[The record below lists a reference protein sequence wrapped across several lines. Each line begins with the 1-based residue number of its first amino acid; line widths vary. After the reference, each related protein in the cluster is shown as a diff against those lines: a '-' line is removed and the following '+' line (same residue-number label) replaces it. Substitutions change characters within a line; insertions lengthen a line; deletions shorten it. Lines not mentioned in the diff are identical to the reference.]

1 MFPTKSFD
9 PWLKRQEHALRHA
22 RVQNDALADG
32 GHAGCIG
39 WCMFDYATHKDF
51 GSGDRIC
58 YHGVLDSFRNPK
70 LAAYLYASQQE
81 KHPVLAVGS
90 PMDIGDYAAGN
101 IGEVSV
107 FSNADEVALYKN
119 GLFVSKLSKGDFGAL
134 RHPPLVLDDVIGQL
148 LETQE
153 GFEKPKAELLK
164 KALLSAAKYGL
175 AGMPKTDMLRMGYA
189 MMRYKMTYEDGV
201 ALYGKY
207 VGNWG
212 GEATVWRFD
221 AIKDTQV
228 VKSVTCSP
236 SAKLHL
242 EVLPSCTQLQEGATY
257 DMAAVRIRVLDEYG
271 NIAPYAQLPVRLALE
286 GVAQIVGPDVVTAEG
301 GMCGTYIRT
310 IGETGAAKLTVFAHS
325 LESVTIDFEIKA

>member
-1 MFPTKSFD
+1 
-9 PWLKRQEHALRHA
+9 
-22 RVQNDALADG
+22 
-32 GHAGCIG
+32 
-39 WCMFDYATHKDF
+39 
-51 GSGDRIC
+51 
-58 YHGVLDSFRNPK
+58 
-70 LAAYLYASQQE
+70 
-81 KHPVLAVGS
+81 
-90 PMDIGDYAAGN
+90 MDIGDYAAGN

-119 GLFVSKLSKGDFGAL
+119 GLFVSKLSKGDFRAL
-134 RHPPLVLDDVIGQL
+134 PHPPLVLDDVIGEL

-221 AIKDTQV
+221 AINDTQV

-242 EVLPSCTQLQEGATY
+242 EVLPSCTQLREGATY
-257 DMAAVRIRVLDEYG
+257 DMAAVRIRVLDDYG
-271 NIAPYAQLPVRLALE
+271 NIAPYAQLPVRLKLE
-286 GVAQIVGPDVVTAEG
+286 GAAQIVGPDVVTAEG

-310 IGETGAAKLTVFAHS
+310 TGKSGTVRLTVSTTQTEPVAVEFHVS
-325 LESVTIDFEIKA
+325 